1 MARLHICSTSLQME
15 RDLTIREDRD
25 IEKKRKQ
32 GNLERLKDIKNS
44 PIFSDC
50 AKKSN
55 PGLSDVSHPFPDGLQ
70 LHQNGQACFNVQDLA
85 IV

>member
-1 MARLHICSTSLQME
+1 MVRLHICSTSLQME

-25 IEKKRKQ
+25 IEKKREQ

-50 AKKSN
+50 ARKSN
-55 PGLSDVSHPFPDGLQ
+55 PGLSDVYQPFPDGPQ
-70 LHQNGQACFNVQDLA
+70 LHQNGQARFNVQDLA